1 VALGMVHAANAEKG
15 LTYKITGINFE
26 NTMLA
31 HRLSALGFTIGSK
44 IKVRQKFFM
53 KGPCT
58 LEMDGQCI
66 GIRHCDACKIMLEQ
80 ADA

>member
-1 VALGMVHAANAEKG
+1 MVDATNAKKG
-15 LTYKITGINFE
+15 LTYKIINMNFD

-31 HRLSALGFTIGSK
+31 HRLSALGFTVGSK

-66 GIRHCDACKIMLEQ
+66 GIRHCDACKITLEQ
-80 ADA
+80 AHV

>member
-1 VALGMVHAANAEKG
+1 MVDATNAKTG
-15 LTYKITGINFE
+15 LTYKIINMNFD

-31 HRLSALGFTIGSK
+31 HRLSALGFTVGSK

-66 GIRHCDACKIMLEQ
+66 GIRHCDACNITLEPVHV
-80 ADA
+80 